1 MTKAQRMIEEH
12 MKQVDAV
19 CEILD
24 ARIPMASRNPD
35 IDRLAGD
42 KPRIVVLN
50 RTDLADP
57 KATARWRAAFQ
68 RHGMTVLETDSRSG
82 KGVNGFSGAVRTA
95 LHDKIEAYA
104 AKGQVGRA
112 MRVMVLGI
120 PNVGKSTFINKV
132 ARRKAAAA
140 GDRPGVTRGK
150 QWITVDQ
157 GLELLD
163 TPVSS
168 GRALTVRRSAS
179 CWPSPV
185 RSRPRCSTAR
195 RWRQTSCSGLRGIIP
210 MPWSSAISSGRTP
223 RAMASSCWSRRRKSA
238 AFSSPAGNMTLS
250 AWRAFCSMNTA
261 AASSAASRLRCR
273 RRKHDAGR
281 FVDTG
286 GRALHPRHAAALRR
300 G

>member
-1 MTKAQRMIEEH
+1 MAQDFEKLNIQWFPGHMTKAQRMIEEH

-57 KATARWRAAFQ
+57 KATARWRAVFQ
-68 RHGMTVLETDSRSG
+68 RQGMTVLETDSRSG

-163 TPVSS
+163 TPGILWPKFDDQSVGMNLAYTGAVKDDILDVETLGCHLMAYLGEHYPDALKAAYKLSALPEREAEKNDIAYGYRLLEAAGKKRGFLIS
-168 GRALTVRRSAS
+168 GGEVDTERMAKILLDEFRSAK
-179 CWPSPV
+179 
-185 RSRPRCSTAR
+185 
-195 RWRQTSCSGLRGIIP
+195 L
-210 MPWSSAISSGRTP
+210 
-223 RAMASSCWSRRRKSA
+223 
-238 AFSSPAGNMTLS
+238 
-250 AWRAFCSMNTA
+250 
-261 AASSAASRLRCR
+261 
-273 RRKHDAGR
+273 GR
-281 FVDTG
+281 FT
-286 GRALHPRHAAALRR
+286 LELP
-300 G
+300 

>member
-1 MTKAQRMIEEH
+1 MAQDFEKLNIQWFPGHMTKAQRMIEEH

-57 KATARWRAAFQ
+57 KATARWRAVFQ
-68 RHGMTVLETDSRSG
+68 RQGMTVLETDSRSG

-163 TPVSS
+163 TPGILWPKFEDQSVGLNLAFTGAVKDDIMDLETLASHLMKVLAERYPDAIQ
-168 GRALTVRRSAS
+168 GRYK
-179 CWPSPV
+179 
-185 RSRPRCSTAR
+185 
-195 RWRQTSCSGLRGIIP
+195 IEIP
-210 MPWSSAISSGRTP
+210 AQFTEWELLEA
-223 RAMASSCWSRRRKSA
+223 
-238 AFSSPAGNMTLS
+238 
-250 AWRAFCSMNTA
+250 
-261 AASSAASRLRCR
+261 
-273 RRKHDAGR
+273 AGR
-281 FVDTG
+281 KRGFLISGGEVDTERMSRILLEEYRSGKLGRFTLEAPDDQKG
-286 GRALHPRHAAALRR
+286 GD
-300 G
+300 GK

>member
-1 MTKAQRMIEEH
+1 MAQDFEKLNIQWFPGHMTKAQRMIEEH

-68 RHGMTVLETDSRSG
+68 RQGMTVLETDSRSG

-150 QWITVDQ
+150 QWVTVDS
-157 GLELLD
+157 GLLLLD
-163 TPVSS
+163 TPGILWPKFDDEEVGRRLAYTGAVKDDVLDVETLACHLAAMLWARYPEAMRARYKLDPPEDAS
-168 GRALTVRRSAS
+168 GYDLLTEA
-179 CWPSPV
+179 
-185 RSRPRCSTAR
+185 
-195 RWRQTSCSGLRGIIP
+195 G
-210 MPWSSAISSGRTP
+210 
-223 RAMASSCWSRRRKSA
+223 RRRGFLLARGEIDTERMARVLLEEYRSCKI
-238 AFSSPAGNMTLS
+238 
-250 AWRAFCSMNTA
+250 
-261 AASSAASRLRCR
+261 
-273 RRKHDAGR
+273 GR
-281 FVDTG
+281 FTLEDPPERTE
-286 GRALHPRHAAALRR
+286 ACATN
-300 G
+300 

>member
-68 RHGMTVLETDSRSG
+68 RQGMTVLETDSRSG

-157 GLELLD
+157 GLELLAITGAIKAEVLD
-163 TPVSS
+163 RETLAANFMLRLAKFYPDAVEQRYKFRPDAACNGFELLEQAAKKRGFLIS
-168 GRALTVRRSAS
+168 GGEYDFERMAGVL
-179 CWPSPV
+179 
-185 RSRPRCSTAR
+185 
-195 RWRQTSCSGLRGIIP
+195 LDEYRGGKLGRITLE
-210 MPWSSAISSGRTP
+210 MPEAE
-223 RAMASSCWSRRRKSA
+223 A
-238 AFSSPAGNMTLS
+238 
-250 AWRAFCSMNTA
+250 
-261 AASSAASRLRCR
+261 
-273 RRKHDAGR
+273 
-281 FVDTG
+281 
-286 GRALHPRHAAALRR
+286 
-300 G
+300 

>member
-1 MTKAQRMIEEH
+1 MAQDFEKLNIQWFPGHMTKAQRMIEEH

-68 RHGMTVLETDSRSG
+68 RQGMTVLETDSRSG
-82 KGVNGFSGAVRTA
+82 KGVNGFAGAVRTA
-95 LHDKIEAYA
+95 LRDKIEAYA
-104 AKGQVGRA
+104 AKGQVGRP

-132 ARRKAAAA
+132 ARKKSAKAS
-140 GDRPGVTRGK
+140 DRPGVTRGK
-150 QWITVDQ
+150 QWVTVDR

-163 TPVSS
+163 TPGILWPKFEDQSVGLNLAYTGAVKDDILDVETLGCHLMAYLGEHYPDALKAAYKLSTLPEREAEKNDIAYGYRLLEAAGKKRGFLIS
-168 GRALTVRRSAS
+168 GGEVDTERMAKILLDEFRSAK
-179 CWPSPV
+179 
-185 RSRPRCSTAR
+185 
-195 RWRQTSCSGLRGIIP
+195 L
-210 MPWSSAISSGRTP
+210 
-223 RAMASSCWSRRRKSA
+223 
-238 AFSSPAGNMTLS
+238 
-250 AWRAFCSMNTA
+250 
-261 AASSAASRLRCR
+261 
-273 RRKHDAGR
+273 GR
-281 FVDTG
+281 FT
-286 GRALHPRHAAALRR
+286 LELP
-300 G
+300 

>member
-1 MTKAQRMIEEH
+1 MAQDFEKLNIQWFPGHMTKAQRMIEEH

-157 GLELLD
+157 GLLLLD
-163 TPVSS
+163 TPGILWPKFDDPEV
-168 GRALTVRRSAS
+168 GMRLAYTGAVKDDILDTETLGCHLMELLAREYPQALTERYK
-179 CWPSPV
+179 
-185 RSRPRCSTAR
+185 
-195 RWRQTSCSGLRGIIP
+195 IDIP
-210 MPWSSAISSGRTP
+210 EEIDGWELLQA
-223 RAMASSCWSRRRKSA
+223 
-238 AFSSPAGNMTLS
+238 
-250 AWRAFCSMNTA
+250 
-261 AASSAASRLRCR
+261 
-273 RRKHDAGR
+273 AGR
-281 FVDTG
+281 KRGFLVSRGEVDTERMARVLLDEYRSCKLG
-286 GRALHPRHAAALRR
+286 TFTLERPEELQ
-300 G
+300 